1 MAEPHPIE
9 LRRRVVAAYEAGVG
23 SYPEV
28 AERFDVGEASVKRWV
43 RLKRKL
49 GNLVA
54 RPKGGGRRSLI
65 GLKDIETALATRP
78 DATALELTAEI
89 NRVRHRTRRVHVS
102 STKRALHRHGFVVK
116 KNADGRWRVCARTS
130 RSSEP
135 SS

>member
-43 RLKRKL
+43 RLKRRL
-49 GNLVA
+49 GNLIA
-54 RPKGGGRRSLI
+54 RPKGGGRRSAICLP
-65 GLKDIETALATRP
+65 DIEAALGVRP
-78 DATALELTAEI
+78 DGTALELTAEI
-89 NRVRHRTRRVHVS
+89 NRVRPRKLRVHVS

-116 KNADGRWRVCARTS
+116 KSADGRWRVCARTS

-135 SS
+135 TS